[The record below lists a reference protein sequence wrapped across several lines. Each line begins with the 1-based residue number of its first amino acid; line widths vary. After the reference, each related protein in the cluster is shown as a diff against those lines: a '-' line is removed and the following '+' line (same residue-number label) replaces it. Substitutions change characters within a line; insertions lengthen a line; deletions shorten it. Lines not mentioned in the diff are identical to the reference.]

1 MLIPCDNCHTIDS
14 HDGKNMPFDFVT
26 LCIATYIQYID
37 LSMEQDGKKAPFDNV
52 SMW

>member
-26 LCIATYIQYID
+26 QMRTIHDTNHHCEGRFMPSEI
-37 LSMEQDGKKAPFDNV
+37 GVFDT
-52 SMW
+52 